1 MATTDKAKSALPYAR
16 RLLEDEYVQEQL
28 RSAAGAL
35 RTAYARARQQK
46 ADAAEDKRLYDHVR
60 EAATS
65 LRKATTALQRPKPAP
80 KKHRLRKAATLA
92 FAIGGSAW
100 LTAKLQ
106 KSRQGVAS
114 ATSQPTAQA
123 ETFPP
128 AGPASQPPR
137 PPEHTTV
144 ATP

>member
-1 MATTDKAKSALPYAR
+1 MVKTDKAKSALPYAR

-28 RSAAGAL
+28 RSAAVAL
-35 RTAYARARQQK
+35 RNAYGRARRER
-46 ADAAEDKRLYDHVR
+46 ADATEDKRLYGHVR

-65 LRKATTALQRPKPAP
+65 LRKATNALQRPKPAP
-80 KKHRLRKAATLA
+80 KKRRLRKAATLA

-100 LTAKLQ
+100 LAAKLQ
-106 KSRQGVAS
+106 SRQS
-114 ATSQPTAQA
+114 AASQPGQPAAQA

-128 AGPASQPPR
+128 GSQASHPTGTQQQ
-137 PPEHTTV
+137 TTV

>member
-1 MATTDKAKSALPYAR
+1 MAKTDKAKSALPYAR

-35 RTAYARARQQK
+35 RTAYGRARNER
-46 ADAAEDKRLYDHVR
+46 AAATEDKQLYGQLR
-60 EAATS
+60 QAATS
-65 LRKATTALQRPKPAP
+65 LRKATNALQRPKPEP
-80 KKHRLRKAATLA
+80 KKRRLRKAATLA
-92 FAIGGSAW
+92 FAVGGSAW

-106 KSRQGVAS
+106 SRQAP
-114 ATSQPTAQA
+114 ASQPGQPAAQA

-128 AGPASQPPR
+128 ASQAPQR
-137 PPEHTTV
+137 TAAPEQAAA